1 MHHRGFTMTELLI
14 TLFILSAVG
23 LVASRVL
30 ADTFVFNRIFSASLD
45 HQFEGLKVLRTF
57 ATEAR
62 SMSPSSLGAHP
73 ISAVGTSTFTFYADT
88 DNDGFRERIRY
99 YVENN
104 ALRRGVVVPSGN
116 PLAYDDPEVI
126 TDVINH
132 VQNTAAN
139 PIFSYY
145 DTDYD
150 GASTTPSLS
159 DPVNIPDVRLIRV
172 ELILDDD
179 LNSLPTSTTVT
190 THVTP
195 RNLKDNL

>member
-1 MHHRGFTMTELLI
+1 MVELLI

-30 ADTFVFNRIFSASLD
+30 GDTFVFSRFFSVSLD
-45 HQFEGLKVLRTF
+45 HQFKGLKVLRSF

-73 ISAVGTSTFTFYADT
+73 ISDVGTSTFTFYADT

-99 YVENN
+99 YVEDT
-104 ALRRGVVVPSGN
+104 ALKRGVIVPSGN
-116 PLAYDDPEVI
+116 PLSYDHPEVI
-126 TDVINH
+126 TDVIDH
-132 VQNTAAN
+132 VQNTAAD

-150 GASTTPSLS
+150 GASTTPALS

-179 LNSLPTSTTVT
+179 LTTHPTSTTVT